1 MTCGICSL
9 LSTKKNVIYED
20 DKLFAYIPEK
30 VAVPGHII
38 VAPKVHAPIIE
49 QVPDDT
55 LGSLFNIASKFS
67 LIIFELFQAEG
78 TNIFVQN
85 GTAAGQMVAHS
96 VVHVLP
102 RRNKDD
108 LALEW
113 APKDFSEDEM
123 STIALQLKEGAEKIA
138 FEKEKAKPIELK
150 ETAEEIREKEDE
162 VNYLI
167 KQLERIP

>member
-20 DKLFAYIPEK
+20 ERVFVYIPEK

-38 VAPKVHAPIIE
+38 VAPKLHYPIIE

-55 LGSLFNIASKFS
+55 IGSLFNIANKFS

-102 RRNKDD
+102 RRNKDGI
-108 LALEW
+108 ALEW
-113 APKDFSEDEM
+113 SPKEFSEDEM
-123 STIALQLKEGAEKIA
+123 TTVALQLKDGAEKIA
-138 FEKEKAKPIELK
+138 FEKEKAKPIEVK
-150 ETAEEIREKEDE
+150 ETAEEIRERKDE
-162 VNYLI
+162 ANYLI